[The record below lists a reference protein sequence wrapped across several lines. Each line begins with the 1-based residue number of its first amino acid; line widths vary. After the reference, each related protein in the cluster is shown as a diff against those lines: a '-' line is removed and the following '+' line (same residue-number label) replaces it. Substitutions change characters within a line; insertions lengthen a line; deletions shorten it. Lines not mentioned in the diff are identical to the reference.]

1 MDDSREPAPG
11 VILAEPLEDFSS
23 RIFRPDSGLKTS
35 LEHFAEEDG
44 RRGKAAGK
52 PVVFWILDSYGGW
65 GGTLAILG
73 GEGGGGTRGPRGSRV
88 PG

>member
-1 MDDSREPAPG
+1 M
-11 VILAEPLEDFSS
+11 
-23 RIFRPDSGLKTS
+23 
-35 LEHFAEEDG
+35 EEDG

-73 GEGGGGTRGPRGSRV
+73 GEGGGGTWGPRGSRV